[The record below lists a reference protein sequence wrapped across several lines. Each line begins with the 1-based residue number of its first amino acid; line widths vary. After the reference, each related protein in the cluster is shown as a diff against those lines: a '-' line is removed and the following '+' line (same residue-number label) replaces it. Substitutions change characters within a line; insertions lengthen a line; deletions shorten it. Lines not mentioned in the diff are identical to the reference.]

1 MFYKTSSITAKQYGH
16 ARCSKVIMLTL
27 NNQVVLEVRK
37 QVEKQAV
44 SAL

>member
-1 MFYKTSSITAKQYGH
+1 MFYKTSSIMAKQYGH
-16 ARCSKVIMLTL
+16 ASCSKVMMLTL

>member
-1 MFYKTSSITAKQYGH
+1 MAKQYDH
-16 ARCSKVIMLTL
+16 ASCSKVMMLTL